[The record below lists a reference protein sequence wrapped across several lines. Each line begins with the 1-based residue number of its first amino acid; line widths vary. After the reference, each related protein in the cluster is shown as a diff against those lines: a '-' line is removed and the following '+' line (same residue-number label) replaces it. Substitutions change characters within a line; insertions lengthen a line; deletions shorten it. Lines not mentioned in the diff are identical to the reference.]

1 MSHTSLNNVGGFGFR
16 SWTYN
21 QVVEVGRIPRIP
33 DNCTAIWLIFPVEFR
48 GTVQIF
54 LVFFAEILSFFARLL
69 YLIMKNEQF
78 SMVQRIHSNYQPA
91 ESFKGFGR
99 FAVSIDKWARV
110 NGTRRVEEDKRKI

>member
-1 MSHTSLNNVGGFGFR
+1 MMSHTSLNNVGGFGFR

-48 GTVQIF
+48 VQF
-54 LVFFAEILSFFARLL
+54 KFFSFFAEIFNFFARLL

-78 SMVQRIHSNYQPA
+78 SMVQRIHKSYQPA
-91 ESFKGFGR
+91 ESFKDFGR
-99 FAVSIDKWARV
+99 LAVSIDNWTRAL
-110 NGTRRVEEDKRKI
+110 GTWRVEDRERP